1 MSTRLIDSAS
11 YAQALALRDLTDAA
25 LGPHAM
31 QILVQAAV
39 AACRERWR
47 CAIVVHRAPPV
58 VPVAA
63 NYDAL
68 GYPAD
73 GAARDARYTR
83 YVTRRRLLRTQTS
96 AMIPGALRMIA
107 KADYDDV
114 LLVCPGLTYR
124 RDAIDRLHIGEPHQ
138 LDLWRIARRPLGRA
152 DLEEMIDLAARA
164 MLPAARLTLAPA
176 RHPYT
181 EDGLEV
187 HADVGGQL
195 VEILEC
201 GLATP
206 RLLDEAGLPSAGH
219 SGLAMGI
226 GLDRMLMLRK
236 GIDDIRALR
245 SEDPR
250 IAAQMLD
257 LKPYRRPS
265 SQPAIRRD
273 LSLAVPAALTPEEL
287 GDRAR
292 ETLGERAAGLEA
304 IEVLAE
310 TPYAALPP
318 AARERLGLGPSQKNV
333 LLRLVIRD
341 LERTLTAEEA
351 NLLRDDVYAALHEGG
366 VHAWASS
373 HRTGG
378 QTYDAPGA

>member
-1 MSTRLIDSAS
+1 MTTRLIDSAS
-11 YAQALALRDLTDAA
+11 YRRSLALRDLTDAA
-25 LGPHAM
+25 LGSHAM
-31 QILVQAAV
+31 QTLVQAAV

-47 CAIVVHRAPPV
+47 CAVVVHRAPPV
-58 VPVAA
+58 VSVDA

-68 GYPAD
+68 GYPPG

-96 AMIPGALRMIA
+96 ALIPGALRMIA
-107 KADYDDV
+107 KAGYDDV

-124 RDAIDRLHIGEPHQ
+124 RDAIDRLHVGEPHQ
-138 LDLWRIARRPLGRA
+138 LDLWRIAQRPLDRT

-164 MLPAARLTLAPA
+164 MLPGARLTLAPA
-176 RHPYT
+176 LHPYT
-181 EDGLEV
+181 VDGLEV
-187 HADVGGQL
+187 HADVNGNL

-201 GLATP
+201 GLAAP
-206 RLLDEAGLPSAGH
+206 RLLDAAGLPSDVYR
-219 SGLAMGI
+219 GLAMGI

-257 LKPYRRPS
+257 LEPYGRPS
-265 SQPAIRRD
+265 AQPAIRRD
-273 LSLAVPAALTPEEL
+273 LSLAVPAETTPEDL

-292 ETLGERAAGLEA
+292 EALGERAAGVEA
-304 IEVLAE
+304 IEVLAQ
-310 TPYAALPP
+310 TSYADLPA
-318 AARERLGLGPSQKNV
+318 AARERLGIGPRQKNV

-341 LERTLTAEEA
+341 LERTLTADEA
-351 NLLRDDVYAALHEGG
+351 NRLRDDVYAALHEGS
-366 VHAWASS
+366 VRSWASNGRAS
-373 HRTGG
+373 
-378 QTYDAPGA
+378 P